1 MPSVATLAVSVT
13 ARINNFIKGFK
24 RVARRLKRFTRSV
37 ASVAKRVLRLSVA
50 LTGLAVAAAFAFQ
63 RIARAGEQF
72 NQKMRRSLAIMSGVS
87 ADLRA
92 EMKET
97 ALDVARV
104 TKASAEQAAES
115 YFFLASAGLDAK
127 QSIAALPLVAQFA
140 QAGMFDMAR
149 ATDLL
154 TDAQSALGLTVKGAQ
169 RNMLNM
175 KHVGDVLVKANTLA
189 NASVEQFSES
199 LTNKAGAALKILGK
213 DIEEGVA
220 VLAAFADQGVKSSDA
235 GTALNIVLRELSTKA
250 IKNAKA
256 FKRFGVTVFDVSGE
270 MRNIAHII
278 ADIED
283 ALRGQSDEVK
293 KATLLQLGFSDKSV
307 IFLQTLIGLSRRIAE
322 YESALRRAGGTMKSV
337 ADKQLTPFEEAIA
350 KIRSAW
356 TELSDTMEPA
366 VTAISFGIEAIS
378 KKLKIM
384 VGHLGPEAIKE
395 FLISALNMFD
405 VFFRGVDLKLRRF
418 ILEVSTVA
426 EAFLIPL
433 MFFGGKEF
441 DKSVREFSQRVK
453 TMKMMV
459 SRQEQFLAAVKVF
472 DPAAIAQLLGTRVGL
487 AIEEPQKKEMAA
499 LREERR
505 RNFKEAIL
513 AGFDKIKFELQ
524 RAPLTPVLAIIRA
537 ITSKS
542 GLGGAV
548 KQLTAGLGTIAP
560 SRFAQVS
567 LSRQAI
573 SGLTAGR
580 GRVMTVKDQTLAD
593 LVMETNRILRRS
605 PGARTVP

>member
-24 RVARRLKRFTRSV
+24 RVARRLKRFGRSV
-37 ASVAKRVLRLSVA
+37 AGAAKMVLRLSA
-50 LTGLAVAAAFAFQ
+50 AMTGLAVAAAFAFQ
-63 RIARAGEQF
+63 RIARAGERF

-87 ADLRA
+87 AELRA
-92 EMKET
+92 EMKKT
-97 ALDVARV
+97 AIDVARV

-220 VLAAFADQGVKSSDA
+220 VLAAFADQGVKSSEA
-235 GTALNIVLRELSTKA
+235 GTALNIVFRELSTKA

-256 FKRFGVTVFDVSGE
+256 FKRLGVTVFDATGD

-322 YESALRRAGGTMKSV
+322 YESALRRAGGTMKQV
-337 ADKQLTPFEEAIA
+337 ADKQLTPFEKSIA
-350 KIRSAW
+350 RIRSAW

-366 VTAISFGIEAIS
+366 VTAVSFGIEAIS
-378 KKLKIM
+378 KKMKSM
-384 VGHLGPEAIKE
+384 VGILGPESIKE
-395 FLISALNMFD
+395 FLISTLNAFD
-405 VFFRGVDLKLRRF
+405 VFIRGVDLKLRRF
-418 ILEVSTVA
+418 ILEISIVW
-426 EAFLIPL
+426 EGLLLPL
-433 MFFGGKEF
+433 KFFGGKEF
-441 DKSVREFSQRVK
+441 DKSVGELSQRVK
-453 TMKMMV
+453 ITKMLV
-459 SRQEQFLAAVKVF
+459 ARQEQFLAAVRAF
-472 DPAAIAQLLGTRVGL
+472 DPAAIAQLLGTRLGL
-487 AIEEPQKKEMAA
+487 AIEEPGKRDMAA
-499 LREERR
+499 LAEERR
-505 RNFKEAIL
+505 RDFKEAIL

-524 RAPLTPVLAIIRA
+524 RAPLTPVLAILRA
-537 ITSKS
+537 LTSKP
-542 GLGGAV
+542 GLGGAI

-593 LVMETNRILRRS
+593 LVMETNRLLRQA
-605 PGARTVP
+605 PGARTTP